1 MTKRTTPKIYRLS
14 LRQYGDANESTGYVY
29 FATRAEAETAKRD
42 QEDILD
48 FESASAVPPEV
59 ESRPVPRAKAAV
71 IRLLEDWGSH
81 PDNG

>member
-1 MTKRTTPKIYRLS
+1 MTKRGTPKIYRLS
-14 LRQYGDANESTGYVY
+14 LREYGDANESEGYAY

-48 FESASAVPPEV
+48 FESASTVPPEV
-59 ESRPVPRAKAAV
+59 ESYPVPRAKADV
-71 IRLLEDWGSH
+71 IRMLREWGSH